1 VLIHNHSSS
10 EKRDPETPGNH
21 HGGTAAR
28 QHRGGRVLGRK
39 LRRVDP
45 GTRHQRHL
53 MTRAA
58 QSLMSAE
65 KIVEDDAPEA
75 AFSLA
80 YEGTRHALDA

>member
-1 VLIHNHSSS
+1 
-10 EKRDPETPGNH
+10 
-21 HGGTAAR
+21 
-28 QHRGGRVLGRK
+28 
-39 LRRVDP
+39 
-45 GTRHQRHL
+45 